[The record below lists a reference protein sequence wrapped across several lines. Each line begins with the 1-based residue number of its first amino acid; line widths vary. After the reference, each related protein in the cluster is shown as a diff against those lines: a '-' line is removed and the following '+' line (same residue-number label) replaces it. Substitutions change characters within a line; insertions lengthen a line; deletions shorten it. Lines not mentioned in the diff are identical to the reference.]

1 MEITVNAPSVDVDA
15 AGDGPGHVN
24 GGDGPGH
31 VNGGEAVISPPVV
44 LGFPDQTG
52 GDACTTT
59 VSPDEN
65 KESTITSSDASVAV
79 VANSV
84 SSELQEAAPDPA
96 VVEVPS
102 PTRDSISPLSSLSPS
117 PNSSSS
123 RGDSTFRYVGMEGS
137 KAVVRFGSERIR
149 LSPDL
154 ITTAVDGLVK
164 LRDSKT
170 LSVKL
175 LRDCV
180 TV

>member
-24 GGDGPGH
+24 GG
-31 VNGGEAVISPPVV
+31 EAVISPPVA
-44 LGFPDQTG
+44 LGLPDQTG
-52 GDACTTT
+52 GGGDACATT
-59 VSPDEN
+59 VSSDKN

>member
-1 MEITVNAPSVDVDA
+1 MEITVKAPSVDVNA
-15 AGDGPGHVN
+15 VGDGPGDVN
-24 GGDGPGH
+24 
-31 VNGGEAVISPPVV
+31 NGEAVISLPVA
-44 LGFPDQTG
+44 LGLPDQTG
-52 GDACTTT
+52 GGDACATT

-65 KESTITSSDASVAV
+65 RESTITSSDASVAV